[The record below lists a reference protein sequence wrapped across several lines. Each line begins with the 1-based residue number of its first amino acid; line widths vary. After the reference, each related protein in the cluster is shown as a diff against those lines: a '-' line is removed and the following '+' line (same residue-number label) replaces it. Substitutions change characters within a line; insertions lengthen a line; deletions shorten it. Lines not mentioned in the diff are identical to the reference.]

1 MRPRVLT
8 LLLARVLLLLLH
20 DASADLPVHCLHQQ
34 ILGRWVFH
42 VGAAQDLLHPGLG
55 PPSACGHHL
64 PGTKEDVMVEP
75 SSALKATE
83 AYEIT
88 LTDPDVVTDNAGRRG
103 FWTMVYDEGYEV
115 QIGGRSFFAFSRFH
129 PSRDL
134 RDNMP
139 LAAKDTA
146 GFASDCSMT
155 AVGWFLDNGTRWGC
169 YYGQQVS
176 GAEGKPL
183 GARPAAEVE
192 AVPEEQPIADPW
204 TDRLQGSFLQQQ
216 EEQQLLQQVAQQAQ
230 QQQAQQQQAQQAQQT
245 QEQQTQEQQ
254 QTQALQAAQQQQ
266 GLMSAA
272 FALPT
277 PSGSG
282 SLLSSGEQAAERQ
295 GPPNPVAMVT
305 LPEKAIALPEMATAL
320 EKRLAMVRDVLSKFH
335 SVGTA
340 GMPDSM
346 ALLARESDRPEVS
359 DD

>member
-1 MRPRVLT
+1 MG
-8 LLLARVLLLLLH
+8 AN
-20 DASADLPVHCLHQQ
+20 
-34 ILGRWVFH
+34 GR
-42 VGAAQDLLHPGLG
+42 L
-55 PPSACGHHL
+55 
-64 PGTKEDVMVEP
+64 M
-75 SSALKATE
+75 
-83 AYEIT
+83 
-88 LTDPDVVTDNAGRRG
+88 
-103 FWTMVYDEGYEV
+103 
-115 QIGGRSFFAFSRFH
+115 GGRGGRCE
-129 PSRDL
+129 L
-134 RDNMP
+134 RRLPQKSAILCHIQRSGARNLTISEKEGSSSSTTP
-139 LAAKDTA
+139 E
-146 GFASDCSMT
+146 
-155 AVGWFLDNGTRWGC
+155 DNGSSPST
-169 YYGQQVS
+169 S
-176 GAEGKPL
+176 
-183 GARPAAEVE
+183 
-192 AVPEEQPIADPW
+192 EQK
-204 TDRLQGSFLQQQ
+204 
-216 EEQQLLQQVAQQAQ
+216 
-230 QQQAQQQQAQQAQQT
+230 QQAQQQQAQQAQQT